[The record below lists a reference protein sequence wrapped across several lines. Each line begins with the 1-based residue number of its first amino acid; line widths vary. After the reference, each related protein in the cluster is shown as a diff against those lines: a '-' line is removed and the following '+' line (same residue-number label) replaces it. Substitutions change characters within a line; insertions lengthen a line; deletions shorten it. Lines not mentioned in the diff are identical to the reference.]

1 MASLGGSVVVNIG
14 NDIIESF
21 LRGKGL
27 TRTGSDIGKEVEF
40 WVDSLLECGMLSI
53 DEFEKFLRQELFY
66 GKRKLIRVYDFTE
79 YNTQGWI
86 NRLKT
91 LYGVVDENYSNILGT
106 GVSSEELLKIASVQ
120 SSTNYKGDL
129 QWVDILFVHYAEE
142 LTSRSLVQTRSYI
155 PVEIDFIT
163 KQVFIKAWN
172 RNGLTE
178 DFRPNVLM
186 DKVYS
191 IIEKVFK
198 FTIASRQLQRKSTL
212 FSMSQGIVR
221 EIYSKIPAYNQIK
234 DFDDSISAFEA
245 QIVSN
250 MNLVNISTENLKSDN
265 SNVFDLHDELQ
276 KILEK
281 LVVSDYFYSI
291 PYEQVWD
298 LDINAII
305 SRIRFNDVEHVLT
318 SLSGEESEMPIFCT
332 KTFLALK
339 KSMEDAKLVE
349 RLWVVSKR
357 KRRMLKYRYDATN
370 EYYLELMVLNNARY
384 KKEDLLFIME
394 MYNKYVSEQT
404 CRITRLD
411 RQCAC

>member
-1 MASLGGSVVVNIG
+1 M
-14 NDIIESF
+14 
-21 LRGKGL
+21 
-27 TRTGSDIGKEVEF
+27 
-40 WVDSLLECGMLSI
+40 
-53 DEFEKFLRQELFY
+53 
-66 GKRKLIRVYDFTE
+66 
-79 YNTQGWI
+79 
-86 NRLKT
+86 
-91 LYGVVDENYSNILGT
+91 
-106 GVSSEELLKIASVQ
+106 
-120 SSTNYKGDL
+120 

-265 SNVFDLHDELQ
+265 SNEFDLHDELQ